1 DLIARGHDPAEAQRQ
16 ARLALGGLEQV
27 REGCR
32 DARGTRWVNDLRQD
46 LRYTWRT
53 LRHKPLFTAV
63 VVSTLAIGGGATTL
77 MFTVINSVLLRP
89 VAYPEPD
96 RLVAVRE
103 QTDYSTAYG
112 NQWAFAYPNF
122 LDCRRDVRSLTLGAW
137 RVRRGTVTGSAGDPE
152 FIVGRQISSE
162 VFPILGASL
171 ALGRMFADAEDRPDG
186 PPVAIISHGLWQRQY
201 EQSPAA
207 LGRAIVFDGKP
218 YTIVGV
224 TAAGFP
230 FAAASDLFLPLGQ
243 DPDPRLPNRE
253 AHPGIQVL
261 ARLNPGATLAEAQ
274 TELTLIGRRLAD
286 EYPVSNKGRTFVA
299 EPLRPFVGDVG
310 PTLWLLLGAVSLVLL
325 IACANIASLLLAR
338 AVSREREMA
347 MRAALGAGRARL
359 MRQCLTESAV
369 LGLAGGAVGVLLAVI
384 GVSQFVAFWPGGL
397 PRADTIAI
405 DARVLVFAIG
415 VALASGM
422 LFGLAPALRV
432 PAGGLDQTLR
442 AGSRTVVGRSRRL
455 HNAFVISEIAITLV
469 LLVCAAVLGRTIL
482 RLSALDAGVDARNVL
497 VTRMALS
504 PSVLSDPDAAR
515 AAWDDVLRRAMGVP
529 GVTGIAMV
537 DTVPM
542 REGNNQLPYS
552 TRADVRA
559 DASRSDQQPFA
570 LATSVTPGYLDV
582 MGIPLRRGRFFDAGD
597 RAATAPVVVI
607 DDVLAQQAFGG
618 QDPLGKRLW
627 LPNLGAREVVGVVGH
642 VRHWGLAID
651 DEAPV
656 RAQLYYPFAQVP
668 DGLVRR
674 WSELMSIAV
683 RTRVDPERVLTP
695 LRRAL
700 RGPGND
706 QVLHEVRTLEELA
719 NGTLARQRFLLLLFS
734 VFAGVALLLAFI
746 GVYGVLVYLTNQRV
760 PEFSVRMALGA
771 TGGNVG
777 RLVLRQILGLIA
789 IGVGTGTV
797 SAIAAGRVLTS
808 LVDGVRAVEV
818 TTLAAAI
825 VVLVV
830 AALLAGVAPA
840 RRASHVDAT
849 LALRQE

>member
-1 DLIARGHDPAEAQRQ
+1 MTWLSRLIRGRRMEQQLDKELRFHLDQHASDLIARGHDPAEAQRQ
-16 ARLALGGLEQV
+16 ARVALGGLEQV

-32 DARGTRWVNDLRQD
+32 DARGTRWVDDLRQD

-201 EQSPAA
+201 ELSPSA

-442 AGSRTVVGRSRRL
+442 AGSRTGRGW
-455 HNAFVISEIAITLV
+455 
-469 LLVCAAVLGRTIL
+469 AA
-482 RLSALDAGVDARNVL
+482 
-497 VTRMALS
+497 
-504 PSVLSDPDAAR
+504 
-515 AAWDDVLRRAMGVP
+515 
-529 GVTGIAMV
+529 
-537 DTVPM
+537 
-542 REGNNQLPYS
+542 
-552 TRADVRA
+552 
-559 DASRSDQQPFA
+559 
-570 LATSVTPGYLDV
+570 
-582 MGIPLRRGRFFDAGD
+582 
-597 RAATAPVVVI
+597 
-607 DDVLAQQAFGG
+607 
-618 QDPLGKRLW
+618 
-627 LPNLGAREVVGVVGH
+627 
-642 VRHWGLAID
+642 
-651 DEAPV
+651 
-656 RAQLYYPFAQVP
+656 
-668 DGLVRR
+668 
-674 WSELMSIAV
+674 
-683 RTRVDPERVLTP
+683 
-695 LRRAL
+695 
-700 RGPGND
+700 
-706 QVLHEVRTLEELA
+706 
-719 NGTLARQRFLLLLFS
+719 
-734 VFAGVALLLAFI
+734 
-746 GVYGVLVYLTNQRV
+746 
-760 PEFSVRMALGA
+760 
-771 TGGNVG
+771 
-777 RLVLRQILGLIA
+777 
-789 IGVGTGTV
+789 
-797 SAIAAGRVLTS
+797 
-808 LVDGVRAVEV
+808 
-818 TTLAAAI
+818 
-825 VVLVV
+825 
-830 AALLAGVAPA
+830 
-840 RRASHVDAT
+840 
-849 LALRQE
+849 